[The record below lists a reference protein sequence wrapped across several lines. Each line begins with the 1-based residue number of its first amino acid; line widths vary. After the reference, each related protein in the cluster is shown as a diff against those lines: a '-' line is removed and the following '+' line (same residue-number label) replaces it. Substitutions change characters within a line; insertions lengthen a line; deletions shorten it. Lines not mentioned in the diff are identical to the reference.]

1 MAGISKL
8 LSGRFPT
15 LLGCIAAAGVSLAGE
30 AEFTARVQP
39 LLEKYCYDCHAD
51 GSDKGNVVFD
61 AFKSHAERTAD
72 HGFWLNVLR
81 NLRAEVMPPAKKD
94 QPTATELALIE
105 GWIKSD
111 VFKTDPANPDPG
123 RVTLRRLN
131 RVEYQNTI
139 RDLMGVEFRA
149 FEEFPPDDTGYGFDN
164 IGDVLTTSPLLLEK
178 YMDAAEVIVAEAVP
192 VVSLVVDQ
200 QRAEG
205 AEFKSADGRI
215 DGRNISFYQPA
226 TISRVFKTG
235 ESGGYRLLLEASV
248 SGAFD
253 FDPGRMKLT
262 VRLGD
267 EVLLE
272 EEHKWQ
278 DGKKVNHEF
287 SRQLPA
293 GEHRVSLT
301 LEPLVPEEQ
310 KKTRVD
316 FRLRSITLQGPLA
329 PELRVHPPNYQRFFS
344 RAEPPVDSAQR
355 RQYAS
360 EVLGRFATKAFRR
373 PVDDRTVARLA
384 AIAEDAYSQPGKS
397 FEAGVARAM
406 VAVLASPRFL
416 FRTEGVEPA
425 ATAGQHP
432 NLDEHSLASRLSY
445 FLWSTMPDAELTELA
460 ARGELRKNLKA
471 QVDRLLADRRSNQF
485 VENFVGQWLLA
496 RDVEGISINERSV
509 LDRDS
514 GQDRSQEK
522 VRERFNALREIP
534 ADQITPEQ
542 QKELDAVR
550 AAFRRRRDATV
561 ELNGDL
567 RRAMRRETE
576 LTFNHLLREDRS
588 ITELLDANYTFLNE
602 RLARHYGLTEVKGDE
617 FRRVALPADS
627 PRGGILTHGS
637 VLVVTSNPTRTSP
650 VKRGVFLLDQILGTP
665 APPPPPDVPDL
676 ELAEK
681 EFKGREPTLR
691 ETLELHRSNALCKSC
706 HNRMDPL
713 GLALENFNAL
723 GMWRETERGHPVD
736 PAGSLITGENFTDI
750 RELKRILAT
759 ERRLDFYRCL
769 TGKLM
774 TYALGRGMEYNDTQA
789 LDDIVERLQREEGRF
804 SALLLGVIE
813 SAPFQKRRSD
823 RDLAGTDPVQE

>member
-1 MAGISKL
+1 MAGISRYF
-8 LSGRFPT
+8 SGRFPT
-15 LLGCIAAAGVSLAGE
+15 VLGYIAAAGVSLAGE

-94 QPTATELALIE
+94 QPSASELALIE

-111 VFKTDPANPDPG
+111 VFKIDPADPDPG

-205 AEFKSADGRI
+205 AEFRSADGRI

-235 ESGGYRLLLEASV
+235 EPGEYRLLLEANV

-272 EEHKWQ
+272 EEHRWQ

-329 PELRVHPPNYQRFFS
+329 PELRVHPPNYERFFS
-344 RAEPPVDSAQR
+344 RAEPPVDSTQR

-360 EVLGRFATKAFRR
+360 EVLGRFATRAFRR

-384 AIAEDAYSQPGKS
+384 AIAEDACSQPGKS

-416 FRTEGVEPA
+416 FRTEGVEPT

-471 QVDRLLADRRSNQF
+471 QVDRLLADQRSNQF

-514 GQDRSQEK
+514 GQDRAQEK

-576 LTFNHLLREDRS
+576 LTFNHILRDNRS

-602 RLARHYGLTEVKGDE
+602 RLARHYGVAEVKGDE
-617 FRRVALPADS
+617 FRQVTLPANS

-681 EFKGREPTLR
+681 EFKDREPTLR

-723 GMWRETERGHPVD
+723 GMWRETERGHHVD
-736 PAGSLITGENFTDI
+736 PAGSLITGETFTDI

-789 LDDIVERLQREEGRF
+789 LDGIVQRLQREDGRF

-823 RDLAGTDPVQE
+823 RDLAGSDPVQK

>member
-1 MAGISKL
+1 MAGIFQRLSFL
-8 LSGRFPT
+8 LPALVGWFAAVGLS
-15 LLGCIAAAGVSLAGE
+15 IAAE
-30 AEFTARVQP
+30 AEFVARVQP
-39 LLEKYCYDCHAD
+39 LLEKYCSDCHAD
-51 GSDKGNVVFD
+51 GAAKGNVDFD
-61 AFKSHAERTAD
+61 TFRSHAQRTTN
-72 HGFWLNVLR
+72 HVFWLNVLR
-81 NLRAEVMPPAKKD
+81 NLRADVMPPAN
-94 QPTATELALIE
+94 QPKPSPSELASIE
-105 GWIKSD
+105 NWIKSD
-111 VFKTDPANPDPG
+111 VFNTDPANPDPG

-178 YMDAAEVIVAEAVP
+178 YMDAAEIIVAEAVP
-192 VVSLVVDQ
+192 VVTLVVAE
-200 QRAEG
+200 QRADG
-205 AEFKSADGRI
+205 AQFKSADGRI
-215 DGRNISFYQPA
+215 DGRNISFYRPA
-226 TISRVFKTG
+226 SISRVFTADQPG
-235 ESGGYRLLLEASV
+235 EYRLLLEAQV

-278 DGKKVNHEF
+278 DGRKVNHEF
-287 SRQLPA
+287 SHQLAA
-293 GEHRVSLT
+293 GDHRVSLI
-301 LEPLVPEEQ
+301 LEPLVPESQ
-310 KKTRVD
+310 KKTHVD
-316 FRLRSITLQGPLA
+316 FKLRSVTLQGPLDPA
-329 PELRVHPPNYQRFFS
+329 RRVHPPHYERYFT
-344 RAEPPVDSAQR
+344 RTEPPADPAER
-355 RQYAS
+355 RRYAG
-360 EVLGRFATKAFRR
+360 EVLERFATRAFRR
-373 PVDDRTVARLA
+373 PVDAPTVARLV
-384 AIAEDAYSQPGKS
+384 AIAEDASSLPGKS

-416 FRTEGVEPA
+416 FRTEAVEPP
-425 ATAGQHP
+425 ATPGRHP
-432 NLDEHSLASRLSY
+432 DLDEHSLASRLSY
-445 FLWSTMPDAELTELA
+445 FLWSTMPDAELSDLA
-460 ARGELRKNLKA
+460 ARGELRKNLKP
-471 QVDRLLADRRSNQF
+471 QVNRLLADRRSHQF

-496 RDVEGISINERSV
+496 RDVEGVSINERSV

-514 GQDRSQEK
+514 GQDQTQERI
-522 VRERFNALREIP
+522 RERFNTLREIP
-534 ADQITPEQ
+534 ADRITPGQ
-542 QKELDAVR
+542 QKELDDAR
-550 AAFRRRRDATV
+550 ASLRRRRESTV
-561 ELNGDL
+561 ELNTEL

-576 LTFNHLLREDRS
+576 LTFNHILREDRN
-588 ITELLDANYTFLNE
+588 ITELLDANYTFLDE
-602 RLARHYGLTEVKGDE
+602 RLARHYGLTDIKGDE
-617 FRRVALPADS
+617 FRRVVLPPDS

-676 ELAEK
+676 ETAEK
-681 EFKGREPTLR
+681 EFKDREPTLR

-736 PAGSLITGENFTDI
+736 PAGSLITGEKFSDI
-750 RELKRILAT
+750 RQLKRILAI

-774 TYALGRGMEYNDTQA
+774 TYALGRGMEYHDTHA
-789 LDDIVERLQREEGRF
+789 LDDIVDRLQREDGRF

-813 SAPFQKRRSD
+813 SAPFQKRRADQASV
-823 RDLAGTDPVQE
+823 GTDPVRK